1 MPELPDLGG
10 DLPSGLF
17 ARGEIY
23 ALGQLPVAQEDD
35 WAVVHLPTPKNFV
48 TGFVPRDAAETYFSP
63 LRSFA
68 FLDSKL
74 IYVASTI
81 DWDGT
86 ARTFVVDGSGT
97 GELTEPYPAAPAEND
112 PVVRTPQCPNDVQGV
127 VTSPSGRLIY
137 RCGPVEWYEGN
148 ELVLTKPDV
157 FLLTDEGSAMYADAL
172 PMNIAELGGPD
183 DFPVEISFLGAARVV
198 GNKFHAAVLRND
210 GAYELVE
217 IKADA
222 SYKSLGIYPAGSDRA
237 VVSGVLDEQDRLYQL
252 GGPGRVTPFEGKRF
266 TVNGK
271 VEVYL
276 ARGKSAIEPA
286 VLMAP

>member
-1 MPELPDLGG
+1 
-10 DLPSGLF
+10 
-17 ARGEIY
+17 
-23 ALGQLPVAQEDD
+23 
-35 WAVVHLPTPKNFV
+35 
-48 TGFVPRDAAETYFSP
+48 

-74 IYVASTI
+74 IYVASAL

-86 ARTFVVDGSGT
+86 SRTFVVDGSGT
-97 GELTEPYPAAPAEND
+97 GELTEPYPEAPADND
-112 PVVRTPQCPNDVQGV
+112 PVVETPQCPDDVQGV
-127 VTSPSGRLIY
+127 VTSPGGRLIY
-137 RCGPVEWYEGN
+137 RCGPVDWYEGN
-148 ELVLTKPDV
+148 ELVVSHADV
-157 FLLTDEGSAMYADAL
+157 FLLTDEGSAMYASETL

-183 DFPVEISFLGAARVV
+183 DFPVQISYLGGARVV

-237 VVSGVLDEQDRLYQL
+237 VVSGVLDGEDRLYQL
-252 GGPGRVTPFEGKRF
+252 GGADLFPPFEVKRF
-266 TVNGK
+266 TIDGK

-276 ARGKSAIEPA
+276 AAGKSAIEPV